1 MKLVFNHSKE
11 QIQTLTTNLVPK
23 KARFDTLEGK
33 QYLVVPMVILA
44 EGVHAG
50 SGGPL
55 YYPPEELSK
64 TPQAWNYKP
73 IVVYHPEMNGEGISA
88 CDPSVINAR
97 KVGVMMGTTWDKGRL
112 KSEAWIDPERANLVD
127 ERIMAAIE
135 KNEMMELSTGVFV
148 DVDQE
153 PGEWKKE
160 PYIGIAR
167 NYRPDHLALL
177 PDKIGACSIEDGAG
191 FLRNQS
197 NRVNDAISEVL
208 RKLLSNELSHDA
220 IRTDL
225 QKALHQRFPSAPD
238 GLSMVWIENVYS
250 NFLIYEKDRQLFR
263 IDYTTPNDMGV
274 KLSEDAPVEV
284 KRVIEYRTLDGTF
297 VGNQNRGEGENMNKK
312 ELINAIISNA
322 KSGFKTED
330 EKKLDALSEP
340 QLQIIVNGLKE
351 PEVPKPAPVAPP
363 APAPAPA
370 PAPVANE
377 DKVVP
382 IPVTPPKPV
391 TAQDYVQSAP
401 KEIQEMLRNG
411 LDMLNEEKAKLV
423 EAILA
428 NVQNEF
434 SKEDLSSRPL
444 GELRRMAR
452 LAAPAHQENHTQS
465 RSNYAGQGHVPT
477 GNREEETPLVMP
489 VMDFDRK
496 TATR

>member
-1 MKLVFNHSKE
+1 M
-11 QIQTLTTNLVPK
+11 
-23 KARFDTLEGK
+23 
-33 QYLVVPMVILA
+33 PMVILA

-88 CDPSVINAR
+88 CDPNVINCR
-97 KVGVMMGTTWDKGRL
+97 KVGVMMSTTWDKGRL
-112 KSEAWIDPERANLVD
+112 RSEAWIDPERANLVD

-148 DVDQE
+148 DLDQE
-153 PGEWKKE
+153 PGEWKGEK
-160 PYIGIAR
+160 YIGIAR

-177 PDKIGACSIEDGAG
+177 PDKIGACSIKDGAG
-191 FLRNQS
+191 FLRNQ
-197 NRVNDAISEVL
+197 
-208 RKLLSNELSHDA
+208 KQDA
-220 IRTDL
+220 IREEL
-225 QKALHQRFPSAPD
+225 SKVLIGRFPSNLGNLSAPEID
-238 GLSMVWIENVYS
+238 NVYS
-250 NFLIYEKDRQLFR
+250 NFFVYELDSKLFR
-263 IDYTTPNDMGV
+263 LGYTSNETGV

-297 VGNQNRGEGENMNKK
+297 VGNQNRGDQMNKK
-312 ELINAIISNA
+312 ELINSIITNA
-322 KSGFKTED
+322 KSGFKKED
-330 EKKLDALSEP
+330 EAKLDALSED
-340 QLQIIVNGLKE
+340 QLKLIANAATELAN
-351 PEVPKPAPVAPP
+351 PKPVTPP
-363 APAPAPA
+363 APAPVTPPAAPA
-370 PAPVANE
+370 PAPVVNE

-382 IPVTPPKPV
+382 IPAPSAPPKPV

-423 EAILA
+423 EAIMA
-428 NVQNEF
+428 NAQNEF
-434 SKEDLSSRPL
+434 SKEELSSRPL